1 MDWLTYPETWIG
13 LLTLVAMEIVL
24 GVDNIVFITILTS
37 RLPEKQQA
45 RARKLGLALAVLG
58 RIALLFALSW
68 VLHLSTPFT
77 FLGITTSGK
86 GLILFAGGLFLI
98 AKATTEIHAKIE
110 GAEKEHP
117 TPAALITFHSAI
129 VQIMILDIVFALD
142 SVVTAVGMV
151 KRIEIMIAAVLIAVF
166 FMILFVELVNT
177 FISRHPTLKML
188 ALAFL
193 VLIGVNLIA
202 EGIGFEIPKGYTYF
216 AMAFSLSVE
225 LLNLKIRG
233 DAKASHPQNSV

>member
-37 RLPEKQQA
+37 RLPEEQQA
-45 RARKLGLALAVLG
+45 RARKVGLSLAVIG
-58 RIALLFALSW
+58 RIALLFAITW
-68 VLHLSTPFT
+68 VMRLNTPFDI
-77 FLGITTSGK
+77 LGITTSGK
-86 GLILFAGGLFLI
+86 GLILLAGGLFLI
-98 AKATTEIHAKIE
+98 GKATTEIHAKIE
-110 GAEKEHP
+110 GVEKGYLAP
-117 TPAALITFHSAI
+117 PALITFHSAI

-142 SVVTAVGMV
+142 SVITAVGMV
-151 KRIEIMIAAVLIAVF
+151 KRIEIMITAVLVAVF
-166 FMILFVELVNT
+166 FMIILVEQVNT

-202 EGIGFEIPKGYTYF
+202 EGVGFEIPKGYTYF
-216 AMAFSLSVE
+216 AMAFSLTVE

-233 DAKASHPQNSV
+233 AVKTPHT